1 MGHADTHRASVWGV
15 VPALMLI
22 AIFFSAYAIFIHAS
36 FTQSS
41 LGAAVPEAGAS
52 LANYIKYFSSTS
64 DLSILG
70 ETLWISVW
78 IMLASA
84 ALGYPVAYTI
94 VRTQSPLLRNVLFIA
109 VIMTFLS
116 GSITR
121 AYSWLVI
128 LGNRG
133 LVNTL
138 LLQIGFLTK
147 PLQLVYNE
155 IGVFVA
161 LLHFVLPFFILT
173 MMGPLK
179 NVHKNLEDAAINLGA
194 SRAQVFVNVTLPLSL
209 PGIVAGCSLTFA
221 LSLSAFAFPLVLGGG
236 RMRMVANSIYENIF
250 TAFNIPYAATIA
262 TVFLVVALVSVWS
275 FSALQR
281 FAQRGRTFGGA

>member
-1 MGHADTHRASVWGV
+1 MGHSDSYRASAWGL

-22 AIFFSAYAIFIHAS
+22 AVFFAAYAIFIYAS
-36 FTQSS
+36 FTQNS
-41 LGAAVPEAGAS
+41 GGTAIQGNGVS

-64 DLSILG
+64 DLTILG

-84 ALGYPVAYTI
+84 LLGYPVAYAI
-94 VRTQSPLLRNVLFIA
+94 VRTQSLLLRNVLFIA

-138 LLQIGFLTK
+138 LLKIGFLVK

-179 NVHKNLEDAAINLGA
+179 NVHKNLEEAAINLGA
-194 SRAQVFVNVTLPLSL
+194 SRAQTFVAVTLPLSL

-262 TVFLVVALVSVWS
+262 TVFLVVALISVWL

-281 FAQRGRTFGGA
+281 IAQSSRNIGGA

>member
-1 MGHADTHRASVWGV
+1 MSHSDTQRATAWGL
-15 VPALMLI
+15 VPALVLI
-22 AIFFSAYAIFIHAS
+22 AIFFAAYAIFIHAS
-36 FTQSS
+36 FTQSGT
-41 LGAAVPEAGAS
+41 GASVHGTGVS
-52 LANYIKYFSSTS
+52 LANYVKYFTSTS
-64 DLSILG
+64 DLAILG

-84 ALGYPVAYTI
+84 VLGFPVAYTI
-94 VRTQSPLLRNVLFIA
+94 VRTQSALLRNVLFIA

-138 LLQIGFLTK
+138 LLKLGLLAK

-194 SRAQVFVNVTLPLSL
+194 SRAQTFVAVTLPLSL

-262 TVFLVVALVSVWS
+262 TVFLVVALVSVWL

-281 FAQRGRTFGGA
+281 LAQSSRTLGGA